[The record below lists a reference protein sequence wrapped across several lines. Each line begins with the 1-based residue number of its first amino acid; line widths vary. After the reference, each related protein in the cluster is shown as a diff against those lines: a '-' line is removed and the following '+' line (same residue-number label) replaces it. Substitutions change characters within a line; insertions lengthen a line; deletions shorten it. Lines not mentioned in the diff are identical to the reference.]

1 MCSAASWRALLE
13 SARALERL
21 EVDFVPPMHE
31 GAFEDLFGTVQ
42 AERRVASDGALPDG
56 RRLPMGSLPN
66 GGRGEGEEEVGKAR
80 RLDKGKGKARATDE
94 DEAEGK
100 GEGEY
105 EEVPILPSLK
115 QLRCGGIPSKEIV
128 RLATHRRTFRS
139 ASSDVEGAFRI
150 HRWEAEETFRDEDG
164 IAFEEELARISEE
177 AERVQR
183 ARGGRA
189 SEPWRWDEPLEKIVW
204 YSVEG
209 DYDDEDEDED
219 ESDGGEEVGE
229 TEEDGDE
236 DDD

>member
-1 MCSAASWRALLE
+1 
-13 SARALERL
+13 
-21 EVDFVPPMHE
+21 
-31 GAFEDLFGTVQ
+31 
-42 AERRVASDGALPDG
+42 
-56 RRLPMGSLPN
+56 MGSLPN
-66 GGRGEGEEEVGKAR
+66 GGRGEGEGGGEGGEGETRAVRG
-80 RLDKGKGKARATDE
+80 LDKGKARATDDE
-94 DEAEGK
+94 DGRE

-139 ASSDVEGAFRI
+139 ASYNVEGAFRI

-164 IAFEEELARISEE
+164 VAFEAELARISEE

-189 SEPWRWDEPLEKIVW
+189 SEPWRWDEPLEKVVW

-219 ESDGGEEVGE
+219 EESDGGEEVGE

-236 DDD
+236 DED

>member
-1 MCSAASWRALLE
+1 M
-13 SARALERL
+13 
-21 EVDFVPPMHE
+21 PPMHE

-42 AERRVASDGALPDG
+42 AERRVASDGARPDG
-56 RRLPMGSLPN
+56 RRRLLPMGSLPN
-66 GGRGEGEEEVGKAR
+66 GDRGEGDEGGGEGNCGREEMAAPR
-80 RLDKGKGKARATDE
+80 RDKGKGKARATDDE
-94 DEAEGK
+94 DGRE

-139 ASSDVEGAFRI
+139 ASSPFNMEGAFRI

-164 IAFEEELARISEE
+164 VAFEAELARISEE

-219 ESDGGEEVGE
+219 EESDGGEEVGE

-236 DDD
+236 EDD